1 MISAMQLSAFDFP
14 FDESL
19 IADYPMSSRDQ
30 ARLLVVSRKRESAFQ
45 HARVKDLPNLLRPGD
60 VVVLNDTK
68 VLPARLYGVKQ
79 SGGAVEVLLVRPL
92 EDTIWEALVKG
103 RVDVGQMLRFC
114 DAATAEV
121 LERSRERTV
130 LRIMYARG
138 SVNDLLDT
146 MGEVPLPP
154 YIKRPAN
161 ERDREAYQTVFAKSA
176 GAVAAPTA
184 GLHFTEQLLSNLA
197 QTGIQVVTVTLH
209 VGPGTF
215 RPVTVD
221 NIADHRMNAEW
232 FEISEEAAKQVNAAK
247 TEGRRIV
254 AVGTTSVRT
263 LESAVDDAGV
273 VQAGQGETRLF
284 ITPGFSFKTV
294 DALLTNFH
302 LPRTTLLMLVSAFAG
317 LDHMRAAYEEAVK
330 ERYRL
335 YSYGD
340 AMLIR

>member
-1 MISAMQLSAFDFP
+1 MQLSAFDFP

-19 IADYPMSSRDQ
+19 IADAPVSPRDQ
-30 ARLLVVSRKRESAFQ
+30 ARLLVVPRTRDAAFR
-45 HARVKDLPNLLRPGD
+45 HARVNDLPTLLRPGD

-68 VLPARLYGVKQ
+68 VFPARLHGVKQ
-79 SGGAVEVLLVRPL
+79 PGGGAIEVLLVRPL
-92 EDTIWEALVKG
+92 EEMVWEVLLKG
-103 RVDVGQMLRFC
+103 RVTAGQILRFR

-130 LRIMYARG
+130 IRLNAQG
-138 SVNDLLDT
+138 SVKDLIDT
-146 MGEVPLPP
+146 LGEVPLPP
-154 YIKRPAN
+154 YIRRPVNA
-161 ERDREAYQTVFAKSA
+161 RDREDYQTVFAKSE

-184 GLHFTEQLLSNLA
+184 GLHFTEPLLSDLA
-197 QTGIQVVTVTLH
+197 HAGIQVVTVTLH

-221 NIADHRMNAEW
+221 NVEDHRMDAEW
-232 FEISEEAAKQVNAAK
+232 FEISGETARCVNAAK
-247 TEGRRIV
+247 TDGRRIV

-263 LESAVDDAGV
+263 LESAVNDAGA
-273 VQAGQGETRLF
+273 VQPGQGETRLF
-284 ITPGFSFKTV
+284 ITPGFSFAMV

-317 LDHMRAAYEEAVK
+317 LDHMRAAYEEAVNA
-330 ERYRL
+330 RYRF

-340 AMLIR
+340 AMLIQ

>member
-1 MISAMQLSAFDFP
+1 MQLSAFDFP

-19 IADYPMSSRDQ
+19 IADAPVSPRDQ
-30 ARLLVVSRKRESAFQ
+30 ARLLVVPRTRDAAFR
-45 HARVKDLPNLLRPGD
+45 HARVKDLPTLLRPGD

-68 VLPARLYGVKQ
+68 VFPARLHGVKQ
-79 SGGAVEVLLVRPL
+79 PGGGAIEVLLVRPL
-92 EDTIWEALVKG
+92 EETVWEVLLKG
-103 RVDVGQMLRFC
+103 RVTVGQILRFR

-130 LRIMYARG
+130 IRLNAQG
-138 SVNDLLDT
+138 SVKDLIDAL
-146 MGEVPLPP
+146 GEVPLPP
-154 YIKRPAN
+154 YIRRPVNA
-161 ERDREAYQTVFAKSA
+161 RDREDYQTVFAKSE

-184 GLHFTEQLLSNLA
+184 GLHFTEPLLSDLA
-197 QTGIQVVTVTLH
+197 HAGIQVVTVTLH

-221 NIADHRMNAEW
+221 NVEDHHMDAEW
-232 FEISEEAAKQVNAAK
+232 FEISGETARCVNAAK

-263 LESAVDDAGV
+263 LESAVNDAGA
-273 VQAGQGETRLF
+273 VQPGQGETRLF
-284 ITPGFSFKTV
+284 ITPGFSFAMV

-317 LDHMRAAYEEAVK
+317 LDHMRAAYEEAVNA
-330 ERYRL
+330 RYRF

-340 AMLIR
+340 AMLIQ